1 MRAMTPDRAGHPS
14 RDPHPAASSAALAG
28 RALRERYRAAGLRP
42 SKRLGQHFLAD
53 LNLARKI
60 IAQIGPPDAGP
71 VLEIGAGLGA
81 LTFLLAEAGYTGI
94 AVEVDRRLADWL
106 DEALAPWPHMKVVE
120 ADIRTFGFTDIV
132 GDSASGLR
140 VVGNLP
146 YYLTSE
152 ILFRLKHERAG
163 LARAIVMV
171 QDDVADRLLASP
183 GSRTYGSLT
192 VAMALDFTIE
202 PVLRAPRQAFWP
214 APDVDS
220 AVLRLTPH
228 AAHSDS
234 PDRRPGG
241 PLDPDR
247 LERVVRAGFA
257 QRRKTLGRA
266 LAAGL
271 AIERSAV
278 EEALRAIDL
287 DPGRRAETLAP
298 DDFVRVARAL
308 APKLIPGNPPAGDP
322 KAGRS

>member
-1 MRAMTPDRAGHPS
+1 MRAMTPETAGHS
-14 RDPHPAASSAALAG
+14 TRGPAGSSAAQAS
-28 RALRERYRAAGLRP
+28 RALRERYRAAGMRP

-60 IAQIGPPDAGP
+60 VAEIGPPDAGP

-81 LTFLLAEAGYTGI
+81 LTFLLAEAGYRGF

-106 DEALAPWPHMKVVE
+106 VEALAPWPHLRVVE
-120 ADIRTFGFTDIV
+120 ADIRGFRIEEP
-132 GDSASGLR
+132 GSGLR

-152 ILFRLKHERAG
+152 ILLMLKREAAR

-192 VAMALDFTIE
+192 VAMALDFSIQ

-228 AAHSDS
+228 PDE
-234 PDRRPGG
+234 PDRRLG
-241 PLDPDR
+241 PVDR
-247 LERVVRAGFA
+247 DFLEQVVRAGFA

-271 AIERSAV
+271 GIERSTVEAELGAV
-278 EEALRAIDL
+278 DL

-298 DDFVRVARAL
+298 RDFARVARAL
-308 APKLIPGNPPAGDP
+308 AAHLKPSQRPGRASDDRE
-322 KAGRS
+322 AGRP